1 MGQSQ
6 SSGFCFF
13 PIHDQALT
21 SECWQSCEFS
31 VLYDSAASRSSFGDW
46 FQLLQCCSSKRYD
59 GLLGPWWSVLPA
71 LTLLELSV
79 LISEPVFLPPALSP
93 LCRAPHLLPFHCHQC
108 LYRQGQVQ
116 QLCALPKPS
125 FQVHPASQ
133 AAQVLNTTELLQLLC
148 TDYQFAIFHQR

>member
-21 SECWQSCEFS
+21 PECWQGREFS
-31 VLYDSAASRSSFGDW
+31 VLYDSAASRSSFGGW
-46 FQLLQCCSSKRYD
+46 FQLLQSCSSKGHD

-93 LCRAPHLLPFHCHQC
+93 LCRAPIFCLSTVISVSTIRVKCNSCVLSPNLPFKCIRISGSTGAEHD
-108 LYRQGQVQ
+108 RAAAA
-116 QLCALPKPS
+116 AL
-125 FQVHPASQ
+125 H
-133 AAQVLNTTELLQLLC
+133 
-148 TDYQFAIFHQR
+148 